1 MSLLSTCIDALTAR
15 SGAWRLGVMLLALT
29 GALCSAAEA
38 STVERLVMPAPVI
51 RRHAKYQ
58 DECSRCHRPFQ
69 KDSQRGL
76 CLECHEKA
84 AEDVKKDSGFH
95 GLSKEVRDTECRH
108 CHTDHKGRDFDVVL
122 LDKELFDHG
131 VSDYPLKGGHARVR
145 CEEGHRT
152 GKKWR
157 EAPSGCMECH
167 EEDDPHRSRL
177 G

>member
-29 GALCSAAEA
+29 GALCGAAEA
-38 STVERLVMPAPVI
+38 STVERLVMPGPVV
-51 RRHAKYQ
+51 RGHAKYE
-58 DECSRCHRPFQ
+58 DECS
-69 KDSQRGL
+69 
-76 CLECHEKA
+76 
-84 AEDVKKDSGFH
+84 
-95 GLSKEVRDTECRH
+95 H

-145 CEEGHRT
+145 CEECHRT

-177 G
+177 GKKCVDCHDERTWKKALYDHDK